1 MPYTDSEP
9 MEAPIST
16 TRISICKIC
25 PACCP
30 LEVTIEDGRAV
41 KVVGDRQ
48 SPIFGGYTC
57 PKGRALPEAH
67 YSPDRILHPQKR
79 LPDGSYVSIPMEQA
93 LDEIAARIREIRD
106 EHGPRAVAVYP
117 GNGGV
122 SNPINPYMGANF
134 IMALGSFPDRFFSV
148 QTIDQPG
155 KVIAQALHGRWIAG
169 PNRFHDSDTWMLVG
183 ANPVISKMGLPINPG
198 QEIKRA
204 VKNGMK
210 LIVVDPRATESA
222 VHAFLH
228 VQPQPG
234 RDIWFLAGMLHVI
247 LFEALHDGAFVA
259 AETQGIAALK
269 AGIAPFTPAV
279 AAELAGVPVDHILLA
294 ARTFA
299 GAKRGCVVTG
309 TGPHF
314 ALHGS
319 LLEYLALCIN
329 TVCGRWQRAGEENG
343 HPHVLLPEVEVRA
356 QPLAPYKP
364 WDDSVRGRIHGLP
377 RTVLGGAT
385 GTLAEEILTPGEGQ
399 VRALICSGSNPMVSM
414 PDQVRIGRALKSLDL
429 LVSLDVEMSNTARM
443 ADYVIP
449 DKQGLE
455 TPACTQ
461 FTESMKYYGM
471 WTQGFEYAYAMYSPA
486 VVDPPAGSDVLEIW
500 QFFYELA
507 RRLDMQLT
515 YWANPA
521 GTGEHWEKVPVGFE
535 LDMAN
540 RPTTEAMFEKMCVG
554 SRVPLDEV
562 KKYPHGR
569 LFDDLDNIVLPR
581 DPACTARLELGDP
594 HMIAE
599 LGQVLA
605 ERGGAVSP
613 DADFPLLM
621 TARRRN
627 EVLNSI
633 GRNNPRLVGRQ
644 RYNPAFLSPADLERF
659 AISAGD
665 VIRIRSRHGEIIGV
679 AEAEA
684 TLRPGTLSMAHCFG
698 ANPDEEADPRVQGA
712 CTSRLLDSNAE
723 YDPLF
728 GQPRMSAVPVTISRW
743 E

>member
-1 MPYTDSEP
+1 MAE
-9 MEAPIST
+9 

-30 LEVTIEDGRAV
+30 LEVTVENGRAV
-41 KVVGDRQ
+41 KVTGDRQ
-48 SPIFGGYTC
+48 SPLYGGYTC
-57 PKGRALPEAH
+57 PKGRAMPEAH
-67 YSPDRILHPQKR
+67 YSLDRILHPQKR
-79 LPDGSYVSIPMEQA
+79 MPDGSYVSIPMQQA
-93 LDEIAARIREIRD
+93 LDEIAARLRAIVD
-106 EHGPRAVAVYP
+106 AHGPQAVAVYP

-122 SNPINPYMGANF
+122 SNPLNPYMGANF
-134 IMALGSFPDRFFSV
+134 TMALGCYPDRFFSV

-198 QEIKRA
+198 QAIKQA
-204 VKNGMK
+204 VKSGMK
-210 LIVVDPRATESA
+210 LIVVDPRATGSA
-222 VHAFLH
+222 IHAVLH

-234 RDIWFLAGMLHVI
+234 RDVWFLAGVLNVI
-247 LFEALHDGAFVA
+247 LSEGLYDHAFVA
-259 AETQGIAALK
+259 AETSGLDVLK
-269 AGIAPFTPAV
+269 TGVAPFTPALV
-279 AAELAGVPVDHILLA
+279 SELTGVPVDQIMLA

-299 GAKRGCVVTG
+299 AAKRGCVVTG

-314 ALHGS
+314 ALRGS

-329 TVCGRWQRAGEENG
+329 TLCGRWQRAGQENG
-343 HPHVLLPEVEVRA
+343 HPHVLLPDVEVRA
-356 QPLAPYKP
+356 QPLAPYTP
-364 WDDSVRGRIHGLP
+364 WDDAVRGRIHGLP

-385 GTLAEEILTPGEGQ
+385 GTLAEEILTPGDGQ

-443 ADYVIP
+443 ADYIIP

-471 WTQGFEYAYAMYSPA
+471 WTQGFELPYAMYAPA
-486 VVDPPAGSDVLEIW
+486 VVDPPAGSDVIEIW
-500 QFFYELA
+500 EFFYEVA
-507 RRLDMQLT
+507 KRLGLQLT

-521 GTGEHWEKVPVGFE
+521 GTGRHWEKAPVGFE
-535 LDMAN
+535 LDMN
-540 RPTTEAMFEKMCVG
+540 RRPTTEEMFEKMCAG

-562 KKYPHGR
+562 KKHVHGK
-569 LFDDLDNIVLPR
+569 LFDELDNIVLPR

-594 HMIAE
+594 HMMAE

-605 ERGGAVSP
+605 ERARGTVP
-613 DADFPLLM
+613 DPDYPLLM
-621 TARRRN
+621 TSRRRN

-633 GRNNPRLVGRQ
+633 GRMNPRLVGRQ
-644 RYNPAFLSPADLERF
+644 PYNPAFLNPIDLEKFGIR
-659 AISAGD
+659 SGD
-665 VIRIRSRHGEIIGV
+665 VIRIRSRHGEIVGV

-684 TLRPGTLSMAHCFG
+684 KLRPGTLSMAHCFG
-698 ANPDEEADPRVQGA
+698 TNPDEEPDPLRQGA
-712 CTSRLLDSNAE
+712 CTSRLMDANAE

-728 GQPRMSAVPVTISRW
+728 GQPRMSAVPVTISRFVP
-743 E
+743 EAAE